1 MTTDQETSEAR
12 ETGPPSSGAE
22 MKWYVVHTYSGHENK
37 VKTYIERSTQAQ
49 GVEALFGRVLI
60 PTEEVVEMRGGEKRT
75 TTKKFYPS
83 YVLIEM
89 VITDQTQHLVNSTP
103 GVTSFVGVGRRPEPL
118 KSKEIASILG
128 QLESAKSRPA
138 AKVPFK
144 VGESVLVGDGPFSE
158 FSGVVDEI
166 NAERGTVKVMV
177 SIFGRPTP
185 VELDFLQVKSA

>member
-1 MTTDQETSEAR
+1 MTTDQKTSEVR
-12 ETGPPSSGAE
+12 ETGPPSSGTD

-37 VKTYIERSTQAQ
+37 VKTYLERSTQAE

-89 VITDQTQHLVNSTP
+89 VITDKTQHLVNSTP

-118 KSKEIASILG
+118 KSEEIASILG

-144 VGESVLVGDGPFSE
+144 VGESVLVVDGPFSE

-166 NAERGTVKVMV
+166 NAERGTVKGMV

-185 VELDFLQVKSA
+185 GELDFLQVKSA

>member
-1 MTTDQETSEAR
+1 MTVDQEMSENKAV
-12 ETGPPSSGAE
+12 ENKPAGLA

-37 VKTYIERSTQAQ
+37 VKTYIERTIQSQ
-49 GVEALFGRVLI
+49 EAEKYFGQILI

-83 YVLIEM
+83 YVMIEM
-89 VITDQTQHLVNSTP
+89 VVTNETQHLVNSTP
-103 GVTSFVGVGRRPEPL
+103 GVTSFVGAGRRPEPL
-118 KSKEIASILG
+118 KQEEIDAILG

-144 VGESVLVGDGPFSE
+144 IGESVLVVDGPFSE

-185 VELDFLQVKSA
+185 VELDFLQIKSA

>member
-1 MTTDQETSEAR
+1 MVTDQVSPESEVQPTQSDQAQMR
-12 ETGPPSSGAE
+12 
-22 MKWYVVHTYSGHENK
+22 WYVVHTYSGHENK
-37 VKTYIERSTQAQ
+37 VKTYLEKTTQTQ
-49 GVEALFGRVLI
+49 QLEKFFGRILI

-75 TTKKFYPS
+75 TTKKYYPS

-89 VITDQTQHLVNSTP
+89 AITNETQHLVNNTP

-118 KSKEIASILG
+118 KQEEVDFILG
-128 QLESAKSRPA
+128 QLETARARPA

-144 VGESVLVGDGPFSE
+144 VGESVLVVDGPFSE

-166 NAERGTVKVMV
+166 NAERGKVKVMV